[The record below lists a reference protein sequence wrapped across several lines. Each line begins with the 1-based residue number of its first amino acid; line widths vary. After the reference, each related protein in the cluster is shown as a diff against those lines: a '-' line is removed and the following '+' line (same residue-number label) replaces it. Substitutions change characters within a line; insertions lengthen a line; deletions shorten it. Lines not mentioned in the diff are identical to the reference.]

1 MLTAIRVDASTEIGT
16 GHVMRCLT
24 LAHRLAAYEAE
35 VVFISRDH
43 PGNLSD
49 YIVSNGFK
57 LHRLSLPPSQINAL
71 AEKKTGKETAYPSWL
86 GTSWWKDAQETIEIL
101 KQEKARCLI
110 VDHFGLDESWEKM
123 VRNNVSLRVAVID
136 GQFNRRH
143 DCDLLLDPNLSV
155 DAGERWANLVPPDCQ
170 LFLGPEY
177 SFLKPEFL
185 NERARLKLRDGNIR
199 KILIA
204 FGGVDRHNATGMALE
219 AVNGLNLDP
228 IEIDVIAG
236 AGNPHQKELEKS
248 CGLTSNAFFHHNP
261 PYLARIMAEA
271 DLALGAGGTMAWER
285 CCLGLPTILIAIAD
299 NQTGVCRSLSRKGA
313 AIYLGRQQ
321 ETKIS
326 TIAGW
331 LNFAIMNPETIRRM
345 QSMSLRIFD
354 NPGSGMDRFCKA
366 LLQ

>member
-24 LAHRLAAYEAE
+24 LAHRLADHEAE
-35 VVFISRDH
+35 VIFISRDH

-49 YIVSNGFK
+49 YIESNGFK
-57 LHRLSLPPSQINAL
+57 LHSLRAPVSGINARG
-71 AEKKTGKETAYPSWL
+71 EKPAVKDTQLSSWL
-86 GTSWWKDAQETIEIL
+86 GTSWQKDAQETINIL

-123 VRNNVSLRVAVID
+123 VRNNVSVRVAVID

-155 DAGERWANLVPPDCQ
+155 DAGKRWAKLVPQGCQ

-177 SFLKPEFL
+177 SLLKPEFL
-185 NERARLKLRDGNIR
+185 NERASLKLRDGSIR

-204 FGGVDRHNATGMALE
+204 FGGVDKYNATGMTLE
-219 AVNGLNLDP
+219 AVSELNLDQAVA
-228 IEIDVIAG
+228 DVVVG
-236 AGNPHQKELEKS
+236 AGNPHQNELEKS
-248 CGLTSNAFFHHNP
+248 CGSINNAFFHYDP
-261 PYLARIMAEA
+261 PYLARLMAEA

-285 CCLGLPTILIAIAD
+285 CCLGLPSILMSVAD
-299 NQTGVCRSLSRKGA
+299 NQIEVCRSLSRKGA

-321 ETKIS
+321 EIGIS
-326 TIAGW
+326 TIAGS

-345 QSMSLRIFD
+345 QNISLRIFD
-354 NPGSGMDRFCKA
+354 NPGSGVDRFCKA